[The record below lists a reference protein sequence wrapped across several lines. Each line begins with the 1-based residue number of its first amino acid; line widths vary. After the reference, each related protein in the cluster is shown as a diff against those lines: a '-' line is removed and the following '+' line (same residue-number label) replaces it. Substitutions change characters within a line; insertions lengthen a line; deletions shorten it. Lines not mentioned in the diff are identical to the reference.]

1 MFKIKQNPIFKTDIR
16 SKFRNSFK
24 SKGTIS
30 VILVMLIFG
39 LAILRN
45 FKGIDYELK
54 VIIRKEWLN
63 KFYQDGG
70 LGNFIKIDRTGVQ
83 SSTTDIAINLII
95 FYSLLSRRPNK
106 DDLDNTDI
114 SSEKITSNKMN
125 YFY

>member
-1 MFKIKQNPIFKTDIR
+1 MFKIKQNPIFTTDIR

>member
-54 VIIRKEWLN
+54 VITRKEWLN

-70 LGNFIKIDRTGVQ
+70 LCNFIKIDRTGVQ
-83 SSTTDIAINLII
+83 SSTTDIAINLIV

>member
-54 VIIRKEWLN
+54 VITRKEWLN

-83 SSTTDIAINLII
+83 SSTTDIAINLIV
-95 FYSLLSRRPNK
+95 FYCLLNRRPNK

>member
-54 VIIRKEWLN
+54 VITRKEWLN

-70 LGNFIKIDRTGVQ
+70 LGNFIKIDRIGVQ
-83 SSTTDIAINLII
+83 SSTTIAINLIV
-95 FYSLLSRRPNK
+95 FYCLLNRRPNK

-125 YFY
+125 

>member
-1 MFKIKQNPIFKTDIR
+1 MFKIKQKPIFKTDIR